1 MLFGSAT
8 REPYTAHAP
17 LDRSKPTALFEL
29 VAPGKKMS
37 LESTL
42 ADIVTRLKE
51 GRYPNE
57 QAISQGIVLRVL
69 QELGW
74 TTWDISSV
82 WPEYQTGEGRADFA
96 LCHPASS
103 PAIFI
108 EVKPPGKAEDAV
120 RQALDYAFH
129 SGGVPFVV
137 LTDGKNWSFYLTM
150 EKGTYEERRVYKL
163 DLFERQPPEAARKLH
178 QYLDR
183 VSVESGEALEG
194 ARAEYRSRNRASQAR
209 AGIPSAWQELIG
221 KGDETLVDLLASSVE
236 TKSGVRPNDDDV
248 LGFLTALTQPAV
260 LQTALKLPARQ
271 ERIVQP
277 TLTSAP
283 VFDAVASSR
292 RGTLCIRG
300 QEFHYANAKDAM
312 VIVLREL
319 ARTDSSFLQR
329 CSQHPDAQGRKRQ
342 YIARTVEELYPDRP
356 DLRDYHEELP
366 GGWLVATNL
375 NNVLKKSIIR
385 LASEVGGLTFG
396 KDVTVEF

>member
-1 MLFGSAT
+1 
-8 REPYTAHAP
+8 
-17 LDRSKPTALFEL
+17 
-29 VAPGKKMS
+29 MS

-42 ADIVTRLKE
+42 ADIVSRLKE

-74 TTWDISSV
+74 TPWDISSV
-82 WPEYQTGEGRADFA
+82 WPEYQTGEARADFA
-96 LCHPASS
+96 LCHPANS

-137 LTDGKNWSFYLTM
+137 LTDGKTWSFYLTM

-163 DLFERQPPEAARKLH
+163 DLFEKQPPEAAGKFH

-183 VSVESGEALEG
+183 VRVESGEALEG

-209 AGIPSAWQELIG
+209 AAIPSAWQELIG
-221 KGDETLVDLLASSVE
+221 KGDELLVDLLANSVE
-236 TKSGVRPNDDDV
+236 TKSGVRPTEDDV
-248 LGFLTALTQPAV
+248 LGFLTSLTQPAV

-271 ERIVQP
+271 ERIVET
-277 TLTSAP
+277 TLRSAP

-292 RGTLCIRG
+292 RGTLTIRER
-300 QEFHYANAKDAM
+300 EFRYANAKDAM

-319 ARTDSSFLQR
+319 AQHDPSFLQR
-329 CSQHPDAQGRKRQ
+329 CSQHPDAQGRKRR
-342 YIARTVEELYPDRP
+342 YIARTAEELYPDRP
-356 DLRDYHEELP
+356 DLRDYHEKLP
-366 GGWLVATNL
+366 DGWVVATNL

-385 LASEVGGLTFG
+385 SHLRWEV
-396 KDVTVEF
+396 